1 MIKFMKLDFDQ
12 LMTHFH
18 DKTEVIMIK
27 WWGNNQTETF
37 DCEINHKWVI
47 FMSQRGVII
56 ELLIFEAIPTTL
68 NPING
73 IIVNIGS
80 GLVSF
85 GWIFVVNRGS
95 DFGYFQGLG

>member
-1 MIKFMKLDFDQ
+1 
-12 LMTHFH
+12 
-18 DKTEVIMIK
+18 
-27 WWGNNQTETF
+27 
-37 DCEINHKWVI
+37 
-47 FMSQRGVII
+47 MSQRGVII

-85 GWIFVVNRGS
+85 GWTFVVNRGS

>member
-1 MIKFMKLDFDQ
+1 
-12 LMTHFH
+12 
-18 DKTEVIMIK
+18 
-27 WWGNNQTETF
+27 
-37 DCEINHKWVI
+37 
-47 FMSQRGVII
+47 MSQKRVII

-80 GLVSF
+80 GLVCF
-85 GWIFVVNRGS
+85 GWTFVVNRGS

>member
-1 MIKFMKLDFDQ
+1 
-12 LMTHFH
+12 
-18 DKTEVIMIK
+18 
-27 WWGNNQTETF
+27 
-37 DCEINHKWVI
+37 
-47 FMSQRGVII
+47 MSQRGVII

-80 GLVSF
+80 GSVSF
-85 GWIFVVNRGS
+85 GWTLVVNHGS